1 MTNTAVAGL
10 WGDSPT
16 HPCSSDGDSERCHCG
31 EPFVDEE
38 PAAAQIARLKA
49 ENERLAGRVDMT
61 KTLVGRIAG
70 LEAGMVQARRA
81 LVIVEG
87 YLSALPLQP
96 GEAENARYLCLA
108 AIGRIMQL
116 EAKC

>member
-49 ENERLAGRVDMT
+49 ENAE
-61 KTLVGRIAG
+61 LVKAVEKLCLVASR
-70 LEAGMVQARRA
+70 EAAISDEEWREIVAQARKA
-81 LVIVEG
+81 L
-87 YLSALPLQP
+87 AKAK
-96 GEAENARYLCLA
+96 EAR
-108 AIGRIMQL
+108 
-116 EAKC
+116 